1 MVQPRKPAVRL
12 VKAPVPDYILRVELK
27 YIKPAIWRRIV
38 VPGSIRLGKLHV
50 VLQLAMGWEGGH
62 LHEFVFGEPNYGE
75 PDDFGF
81 QSDPP
86 MLNEAQVTLSKAL
99 GGLKSF
105 TYIYDYGDN
114 WQHRIKV
121 EKALVPD
128 PDMRRPLCLDGQN
141 ACPSEDVGGVPGYA
155 GFLEA
160 ITDPAHDVNAGR
172 NFPRSVEVKFPTL
185 FGR

>member
-1 MVQPRKPAVRL
+1 
-12 VKAPVPDYILRVELK
+12 
-27 YIKPAIWRRIV
+27 
-38 VPGSIRLGKLHV
+38 V
-50 VLQLAMGWEGGH
+50 VLQLAMDWEGGH
-62 LHEFVFGEPNYGE
+62 LHEFVFGETNYGE
-75 PDDFGF
+75 PNDFGF

-86 MLNEAQVTLSKAL
+86 MLNEARVTLAKAL

-141 ACPSEDVGGVPGYA
+141 ACPPEDVGGVPGYA

-160 ITDPAHDVNAGR
+160 IADPTHEEHDHFLEWCGGSFDPAAFDLVLANQR
-172 NFPRSVEVKFPTL
+172 LSEVKF
-185 FGR
+185 